1 MLTKI
6 ERLISRSLLTIFLSV
21 IVFYLVFETL
31 DSIDQ
36 NVGTLRPFESLFS
49 VGSNFFLG
57 ICISFLF
64 YYLVVVVPENRR
76 REAIKSN
83 LSFQYKRIKEDIL
96 YQVIFASQQGGR
108 NDLTADTETLEKLS
122 TVQGFRDAFVGGREA
137 DEGFYAFRNHMS
149 ADVPEFREIIF
160 GFKML
165 AEQIDFVMH
174 NYPIADPEIFR
185 VLNNLK
191 HAFRHIE
198 FSGPGYDE
206 EKAVS
211 KLIWEIFGGSNWVDG
226 PRDYDLIER
235 MITDV

>member
-6 ERLISRSLLTIFLSV
+6 ERLISKNLLAICVLV
-21 IVFYLVFETL
+21 VVFYVAFEAL
-31 DSIDQ
+31 DGFDQ
-36 NVGTLRPFESLFS
+36 HVTWLKPFASLFG
-49 VGSNFFLG
+49 VGSDFLLG
-57 ICISFLF
+57 VFISFLF

-76 REAIKSN
+76 RESIKSN
-83 LSFQYKRIKEDIL
+83 LLFQYKRIKEDIL
-96 YQVIFASQQGGR
+96 YQVIFASQKGGR
-108 NDLTADTETLEKLS
+108 EDIRADTETLKKLN
-122 TVQGFRDAFVGGREA
+122 TVEGFRDLFSGGREA
-137 DEGFYAFRNHMS
+137 NEGFYAFRNHMS

-174 NYPIADPEIFR
+174 NYPISDPNVFKL
-185 VLNNLK
+185 LNNLK
-191 HAFRHIE
+191 HAFRHVE

-211 KLIWEIFGGSNWVDG
+211 RLIWEIFGGSDWANG

-235 MITDV
+235 MIADI

>member
-1 MLTKI
+1 MLTKL
-6 ERLISRSLLTIFLSV
+6 ERLISKNLLAICFLV
-21 IVFYLVFETL
+21 VTLYFAFEVL

-36 NVGTLRPFESLFS
+36 NVGSLKPFAGMFS
-49 VGSNFFLG
+49 VGSDFFLG
-57 ICISFLF
+57 VFISFLF

-76 REAIKSN
+76 REAIKTN

-108 NDLTADTETLEKLS
+108 KDLRADTETLEKLS
-122 TVQGFRDAFVGGREA
+122 TVEGFRETFSEGREA

-174 NYPIADPEIFR
+174 NYPISDPEVFR
-185 VLNNLK
+185 LLNNLK
-191 HAFRHIE
+191 HAFRHVE

-211 KLIWEIFGGSNWVDG
+211 RLIWEIFGGSDWVNG

-235 MITDV
+235 MIAEI

>member
-6 ERLISRSLLTIFLSV
+6 ERLISTKLPAISAVV
-21 IVFYLVFETL
+21 IVFYLVFEAL
-31 DSIDQ
+31 DSADQ
-36 NVGTLRPFESLFS
+36 HVIWLKPFASLFS
-49 VGSNFFLG
+49 VGSNFFLA
-57 ICISFLF
+57 IFISFLF

-76 REAIKSN
+76 RDAIKAN

-108 NDLTADTETLEKLS
+108 GDLRADTETLSKLS
-122 TVQGFRDAFVGGREA
+122 TVEGFRDTFSGGRES

-174 NYPIADPEIFR
+174 NYPILDPEVFR
-185 VLNNLK
+185 LLNNLK
-191 HAFRHIE
+191 HAFRHVE

-206 EKAVS
+206 ERAMS
-211 KLIWEIFGGSNWVDG
+211 RLIWEIFGGSDWAHG

-235 MITDV
+235 MIDDI